1 MSQTLLQNAVN
12 TVDYL
17 TYALI
22 GGIMAGFI
30 VDYTKLPSLITLL
43 LGLILMGLDI
53 GKNGIIGDVLEGV
66 GFALTTLG
74 AYDLIKKKISIL
86 AS

>member
-1 MSQTLLQNAVN
+1 MTQTLLQNAVN

-22 GGIMAGFI
+22 GGVIAGFI

-53 GKNGIIGDVLEGV
+53 GKSSIISDILEGI

-74 AYDLIKKKISIL
+74 AYDLIKNKISII